1 MSLLL
6 VGISHRTAPITLLDQ
21 IASQTDSVAALRKDI
36 AVSPYVA
43 EVMAINTCN
52 RLEVV
57 ADVTRYHGAVADIA
71 SHLAKHS
78 GVHIDDLSTHLYVH
92 FEERAVHHLFS
103 VAAGLDSMI
112 VGEQQILGQV
122 RTSLAEAQNAG
133 NAGRALNE
141 LAQNSLR
148 VGKRIHTDTGIDRH
162 GASVVTVALDKAKA
176 QMAPGVAQRALVV
189 GAGAMSSLAL
199 QTLQTRGVPSVE
211 VASRSAESSSR
222 VAQAYGAQAIAMDD
236 VFESLKSADLVVS
249 ATGATGVVLTAESVA
264 QAMTDRSDRP
274 LVVVDLALPHDT
286 DPLIADLPGV
296 TRIDLAS
303 LADLP
308 GAAAPHAD
316 LIAAKTI
323 IDGEVLTFIASQA
336 AARVEPI
343 VVSLRAKADLVLEA
357 ELERLRL
364 KQPGLSEDE
373 IAAVEQ
379 TLRRTVSTLLHTP
392 TVRMKQFAADPDG
405 ERYAQALH
413 ALFDL
418 DPESVSSLS
427 DASQAGRGQEVL
439 DQERPGA
446 DAGWI
451 T

>member
-1 MSLLL
+1 VSLLL
-6 VGISHRTAPITLLDQ
+6 VGISHRTAPVTLLDQ
-21 IASQTDSVAALRKDI
+21 IASQADSIDALRKDI

-57 ADVTRYHGAVADIA
+57 ADVTRFHGAVTDI
-71 SHLAKHS
+71 SSRLAKHS
-78 GVHIDDLSTHLYVH
+78 GVHIDELTTHLYVH

-122 RTSLAEAQNAG
+122 RTALAEAQNAG

-148 VGKRIHTDTGIDRH
+148 VGKRVHTDTGIDRH
-162 GASVVTVALDKAKA
+162 GASVVSVALGQAEA
-176 QMAPGVAQRALVV
+176 QMGPTTGYHALVV

-199 QTLQTRGVPSVE
+199 QTLQSRGSIDVD
-211 VASRSAESSSR
+211 VASRSAESSTR
-222 VAQAYGAQAIAMDD
+222 AALAYGARAITMDD
-236 VFESLKSADLVVS
+236 VSESLQAADLVVS
-249 ATGATGVVLTAESVA
+249 ATGATGVVITVEAVR
-264 QAMTDRSDRP
+264 QAMATRPQRP

-286 DPLIADLPGV
+286 EREIADVPGV

-323 IDGEVLTFIASQA
+323 IDGEVLTFVAAQA

-357 ELERLRL
+357 ELQRLRL
-364 KQPGLSEDE
+364 KQPGLSDDE
-373 IAAVEQ
+373 ISAVEQ

-427 DASQAGRGQEVL
+427 DTGREIM
-439 DQERPGA
+439 DKERSAVNPR
-446 DAGWI
+446 W
-451 T
+451 TT

>member
-6 VGISHRTAPITLLDQ
+6 VGISHRTAPVTLLDQ
-21 IASQTDSVAALRKDI
+21 IASQADSISALRKDI

-43 EVMAINTCN
+43 EVMAVSTCN

-57 ADVTRYHGAVADIA
+57 ADVTRFHGAVTDI
-71 SHLAKHS
+71 SSRLAKHS
-78 GVHIDDLSTHLYVH
+78 GVHIDELTTHLYVH

-122 RTSLAEAQNAG
+122 RTALADAQTAG
-133 NAGRALNE
+133 NAGRALND

-148 VGKRIHTDTGIDRH
+148 VGKRVHTDTGIDRH
-162 GASVVTVALDKAKA
+162 GASVVSVALDQAEA
-176 QMAPGVAQRALVV
+176 VMGFAGGRQALVV
-189 GAGAMSSLAL
+189 GAGAMSSLTLA
-199 QTLQTRGVPSVE
+199 TLQSRGTMDVE
-211 VASRSAESSSR
+211 VASRSSESSTR
-222 VAQAYGAQAIAMDD
+222 AAQAYGARAIPMGD
-236 VFESLKSADLVVS
+236 VFDSLRSADLVVS
-249 ATGATGVVLTAESVA
+249 ATGATGVVISADEVRE
-264 QAMTDRSDRP
+264 AMANRTDRP

-286 DPLIADLPGV
+286 EPEIADVPGV
-296 TRIDLAS
+296 TRIDLAA

-308 GAAAPHAD
+308 GAAAGHAD

-323 IDGEVLTFIASQA
+323 IDGEVLTFVAAQA

-357 ELERLRL
+357 ELQRLRL
-364 KQPGLSEDE
+364 KQPGLSDAE

-413 ALFDL
+413 ALFD
-418 DPESVSSLS
+418 
-427 DASQAGRGQEVL
+427 
-439 DQERPGA
+439 
-446 DAGWI
+446 
-451 T
+451 

>member
-6 VGISHRTAPITLLDQ
+6 VGISHRTAPVTLLDQ
-21 IASQTDSVAALRKDI
+21 IASQADSIDALRKDI

-57 ADVTRYHGAVADIA
+57 ADVTRFHGAVTDI
-71 SHLAKHS
+71 SSRLAKHS
-78 GVHIDDLSTHLYVH
+78 GVHIDELTTHLYVH

-122 RTSLAEAQNAG
+122 RTALAEAQNAG

-148 VGKRIHTDTGIDRH
+148 VGKRVHTDTGIDRH
-162 GASVVTVALDKAKA
+162 GASVVSVALGQAEA
-176 QMAPGVAQRALVV
+176 QMGPTTGYHALVV

-199 QTLQTRGVPSVE
+199 QTLQSRGSIDVD
-211 VASRSAESSSR
+211 VASRSAESSTR
-222 VAQAYGAQAIAMDD
+222 AALAYGARAITMDD
-236 VFESLKSADLVVS
+236 VSESLQAADLVVS
-249 ATGATGVVLTAESVA
+249 ATGATGVVITVEAVR
-264 QAMTDRSDRP
+264 QAMATRPQRP

-286 DPLIADLPGV
+286 EREIADVPGV

-323 IDGEVLTFIASQA
+323 IDGEVLTFVAAQA

-357 ELERLRL
+357 ELQRLRL
-364 KQPGLSEDE
+364 KQPGLSDDE
-373 IAAVEQ
+373 ISAVEQ

-427 DASQAGRGQEVL
+427 DTGREIM
-439 DQERPGA
+439 DKERSAVNPR
-446 DAGWI
+446 W
-451 T
+451 TT